1 MRRENER
8 IHWIRPLDDLNYAIF
23 NIGHPLGHVSA
34 LARVFDS
41 LRTTN
46 SLFTVL
52 LRILAWPGGV
62 VGMQR
67 RGSCT
72 MPSIVQSPSTTSTI
86 HYTHHLLHHPP
97 PPPPHPC
104 LEYSHFPLT
113 TTVPPPSTQKYFT
126 ACMFDVER
134 IKLKVNL
141 FAVLGNV
148 TSITITVLSLGV
160 LKWRRRPCTASVGKW
175 GVSLYVSRM
184 QSPQAEMSEISYS
197 VVSN

>member
-1 MRRENER
+1 
-8 IHWIRPLDDLNYAIF
+8 
-23 NIGHPLGHVSA
+23 
-34 LARVFDS
+34 
-41 LRTTN
+41 
-46 SLFTVL
+46 
-52 LRILAWPGGV
+52 
-62 VGMQR
+62 
-67 RGSCT
+67 

-97 PPPPHPC
+97 APPPPHPC
-104 LEYSHFPLT
+104 LEYSHFPL

-160 LKWRRRPCTASVGKW
+160 LK
-175 GVSLYVSRM
+175 
-184 QSPQAEMSEISYS
+184 
-197 VVSN
+197 